1 MTKEEIEK
9 IVNDKAV
16 KLFYQVIERGV
27 VEKISYKKVIK
38 YNYNNEII
46 FIKFDPSEII
56 LTVDWVN
63 FKINITDEIEL
74 NRLKGKFLQLYQ
86 NYELTFLD
94 KYLEQDS
101 NLPF

>member
-27 VEKISYKKVIK
+27 ENISYKKIIR
-38 YNYNNEII
+38 YNYNDKII

-56 LTVDWVN
+56 LTADWVN
-63 FKINITDEIEL
+63 FKVNISDELEL

-86 NYELTFLD
+86 DYELTFLD